1 MPHSLFIG
9 SALATQDRLS
19 PTPLKDD
26 NMSTSSLGSLP
37 EAQPRSRG
45 ILKRIKA
52 SLSGAL
58 RVNALDRH
66 KDRPQRHEDRENN
79 SYWFV
84 KSHIYHG
91 VVDIVLSLLGI
102 AVVINSM

>member
-9 SALATQDRLS
+9 SALATQNRLS
-19 PTPLKDD
+19 TTPLRDD
-26 NMSTSSLGSLP
+26 STSNSSLGSLP
-37 EAQPRSRG
+37 EGRRPKG
-45 ILKRIKA
+45 ILNRIKS
-52 SLSGAL
+52 SLSKAFQIKP
-58 RVNALDRH
+58 LDGLES
-66 KDRPQRHEDRENN
+66 RPQRHEDRENN

-84 KSHIYHG
+84 ESHIYHG